1 MKFVKTFFKVILSL
15 SVSLEIWLKVGCI
28 WILNKLLIYP
38 SLFRAMSPSIDYAVT
53 LGLAFCLAIKYV
65 FWDDDNIEKDIEI
78 IEEHP
83 VTKSEDAITPIKR
96 KLLMS
101 TAMQNIVYMR
111 QKHSERFLVYNGDPI

>member
-1 MKFVKTFFKVILSL
+1 
-15 SVSLEIWLKVGCI
+15 
-28 WILNKLLIYP
+28 
-38 SLFRAMSPSIDYAVT
+38 MSPSIDYAVT

-96 KLLMS
+96 KLMMS
-101 TAMQNIVYMR
+101 TAMQNI
-111 QKHSERFLVYNGDPI
+111 QNCFLKSVCYSIYVIYYSVITTGYNFF